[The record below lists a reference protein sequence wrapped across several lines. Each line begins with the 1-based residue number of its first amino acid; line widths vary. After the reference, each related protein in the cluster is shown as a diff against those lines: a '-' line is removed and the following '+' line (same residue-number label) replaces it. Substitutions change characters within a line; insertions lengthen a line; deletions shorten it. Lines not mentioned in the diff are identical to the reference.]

1 MTAVRTKTRGIVIY
15 LLISFVGAWLL
26 EIIGWR
32 VLHASA
38 TDLAFQ
44 FVLLPAA
51 FMPAIATII
60 VRKWVTHEGFT
71 DAGLR
76 PHLRRTWPYYL
87 FAAILPL
94 FVVGV
99 IVVLA
104 LVLGASQPDFSL
116 HRALRVLVPGVQVS
130 FGPFSSGAVLL
141 IIVFQSLLVG
151 IPFVTFISWGEEFGW
166 RSYLQI
172 RLLSHRPLLAA
183 LATGLIW
190 GIWHYPLILMGYERF
205 ENVFVGLV
213 TFPMNT
219 ILLAIIFGWLRRK
232 TGSIWSASMAH
243 AATNDLGALLINNL
257 FLGGP
262 HFLLVSYVGVL
273 AWIPLG
279 AVCAWIILT
288 GQLTSATDVRGTRAG
303 IFST

>member
-1 MTAVRTKTRGIVIY
+1 V
-15 LLISFVGAWLL
+15 
-26 EIIGWR
+26 
-32 VLHASA
+32 
-38 TDLAFQ
+38 
-44 FVLLPAA
+44 
-51 FMPAIATII
+51 
-60 VRKWVTHEGFT
+60 
-71 DAGLR
+71 
-76 PHLRRTWPYYL
+76 
-87 FAAILPL
+87 
-94 FVVGV
+94 
-99 IVVLA
+99 
-104 LVLGASQPDFSL
+104 
-116 HRALRVLVPGVQVS
+116 
-130 FGPFSSGAVLL
+130 
-141 IIVFQSLLVG
+141 
-151 IPFVTFISWGEEFGW
+151 
-166 RSYLQI
+166 
-172 RLLSHRPLLAA
+172 LAA

-213 TFPMNT
+213 TFPVNT

-288 GQLTSATDVRGTRAG
+288 GQLASATDVRGTRAG